1 MVRKT
6 LFVLVLVI
14 TGGCT
19 YPDPTGYRVFGEE
32 KLRQVKQNPKR
43 HAGEILAFGGL
54 VTDVEERRDQTAFRM
69 LVQDQASGGT
79 SDTSADNSLFVIY
92 PSVKTTVAKSHY
104 VKVLGYIREPA
115 VGKSLLGEKVSSL
128 TLEAIAVYDT
138 FTRYAFRLSP
148 DEELFRKWQTGK
160 PLLSD

>member
-6 LFVLVLVI
+6 LLALVLVI

-43 HAGEILAFGGL
+43 YAGELLAFGGL
-54 VTDVEERRDQTAFRM
+54 VTDTEERQDQTAFRM
-69 LVQDQASGGT
+69 LVQDQSASQTADASG
-79 SDTSADNSLFVIY
+79 DKSLFVIY
-92 PSVKTTVAKSHY
+92 PSVKTTVAKGHY
-104 VKVLGYIREPA
+104 IKVLGYIREPA
-115 VGKSLLGEKVSSL
+115 VGRSLFGERVSSL

-160 PLLSD
+160 PLASD